1 MKGYVMQTYKI
12 EVRAHFANADKKQV
26 MEEVC
31 RQAARTV
38 LATAILLSEKGTPE
52 AKLFME
58 DYIEGVTPIDLEGG
72 EN

>member
-1 MKGYVMQTYKI
+1 MQTYKI
-12 EVRAHFANADKKQV
+12 EVRAHFADAEKKQV
-26 MEEVC
+26 MEEAC

-58 DYIEGVTPIDLEGG
+58 DYIEGVSPIDINDGQ
-72 EN
+72 